1 MLSFALS
8 VYLFSLSL
16 YWYANIKSNAHDIL
30 YFVGLILIDTTQ
42 YTLQHTAT
50 HYIILQ
56 STAIHYNTLQ
66 HTTILHVCFMFWR
79 WLSWPCRFWF
89 RNVSSPCLQTHYIVV
104 KDPHLSD
111 QEIEFSLTPQPP
123 YYQMAK
129 QRSSVFYGLKMTKI
143 FITCNSSV
151 VPLIEGLCSANPWE
165 FKFSGC
171 RRNRTDDLGINSP
184 LLRPTEPRLHVRST
198 TVCLIDEGGHQQ
210 QVHNRWGILSRSVL
224 LKIAL
229 QA

>member
-1 MLSFALS
+1 MSCGRCAIHVGMKTTWSQHCLRVTGHNDIFSATFTNTCNFLMLSFALS

-111 QEIEFSLTPQPP
+111 
-123 YYQMAK
+123 
-129 QRSSVFYGLKMTKI
+129 
-143 FITCNSSV
+143 
-151 VPLIEGLCSANPWE
+151 
-165 FKFSGC
+165 
-171 RRNRTDDLGINSP
+171 
-184 LLRPTEPRLHVRST
+184 
-198 TVCLIDEGGHQQ
+198 
-210 QVHNRWGILSRSVL
+210 
-224 LKIAL
+224 
-229 QA
+229 